1 MIYLQNYIA
10 IYAITIFGKGLMTSM
25 DIKSLAMFNHLAQS
39 LHFGQT
45 AQAMFI
51 TPSTLSRA
59 IQRLEQSVGTRLFE
73 RNNREVSLTQSGR
86 LFLTFSTE
94 TLANWQTLQSD
105 LAQQEQQLNGELSV
119 YCSVTAAHSHLPAML
134 NSYRALHTQVD
145 IKLVTGDP
153 ALSINKVLEGQADV
167 AISIQTPQMHHDIKF
182 KAIDTVPLVLIVP
195 KSLGITRLKQI
206 KWSQHQIIMPE
217 SGPSKRIVHHWFAEH
232 SIRPKVYAS
241 VGGNEAIVSMVAL
254 GFGIGIVPTIVLNS
268 SSLLNQVTA
277 ITIDDIESYQIG
289 LCCLKANQH
298 EPKIHAMFDL

>member
-1 MIYLQNYIA
+1 
-10 IYAITIFGKGLMTSM
+10 M

-73 RNNREVSLTQSGR
+73 RNNREVSLTHSGR

-94 TLANWQTLQSD
+94 TLANWQALQSD
-105 LAQQEQQLNGELSV
+105 LAQQEQQLSGELSV
-119 YCSVTAAHSHLPAML
+119 YCSVTAAHSHLPTML
-134 NSYRALHTQVD
+134 NSYRALHPQVD

-153 ALSINKVLEGQADV
+153 ALSINKVLEGQTDV
-167 AISIQTPQMHHDIKF
+167 AISIQTPQMHSDIKF
-182 KAIDTVPLVLIVP
+182 KAIDKVPLVLIVP

-206 KWSQHQIIMPE
+206 KWSQHKIIMPE

-232 SIRPKVYAS
+232 NIRPTVYAS

-254 GFGIGIVPTIVLNS
+254 GFGIGIVPTIVLNN
-268 SSLLNQVTA
+268 SSLLNQVSA

-289 LCCLKANQH
+289 LCCLKAKQH
-298 EPKIHAMFDL
+298 ELKIQAMFDL

>member
-1 MIYLQNYIA
+1 
-10 IYAITIFGKGLMTSM
+10 M

-45 AQAMFI
+45 AQALFI

-59 IQRLEQSVGTRLFE
+59 IQRLEQSVGSRLFE
-73 RNNREVSLTQSGR
+73 RNNREVSLTHSGR

-94 TLANWQTLQSD
+94 TLANWHALQAD
-105 LAQQEQQLNGELSV
+105 LAQQEQQLSGELSV

-134 NSYRALHTQVD
+134 NSYRALHPQVD

-153 ALSINKVLEGQADV
+153 ALSINKVLDGQTDV
-167 AISIQTPQMHHDIKF
+167 AISIQTPQMHSDIKF

-195 KSLGITRLKQI
+195 KSAGIAHLKQI

-232 SIRPKVYAS
+232 NIRPKVYAS

-254 GFGIGIVPTIVLNS
+254 GFGIGIVPTIVLNNS
-268 SSLLNQVTA
+268 ALLNQVTA
-277 ITIDDIESYQIG
+277 VTIDDIESYQIG
-289 LCCLKANQH
+289 LCCLKAKQH
-298 EPKIHAMFDL
+298 ELKINAMFDL

>member
-1 MIYLQNYIA
+1 
-10 IYAITIFGKGLMTSM
+10 M
-25 DIKSLAMFNHLAQS
+25 DVKSLAMFNHLAQS

-73 RNNREVSLTQSGR
+73 RNNREVSLTHSGR
-86 LFLTFSTE
+86 LFLAFSTE
-94 TLANWQTLQSD
+94 TIANWQALQAD
-105 LAQQEQQLNGELSV
+105 LAQQEQQLSGELSV

-134 NSYRALHTQVD
+134 NSYRALHPQVD

-167 AISIQTPQMHHDIKF
+167 AISIQTPQMHPDIKF

-195 KSLGITRLKQI
+195 KSVGISHLKQI

-232 SIRPKVYAS
+232 NIRPIVYAS

-254 GFGIGIVPTIVLNS
+254 GFGIGIVPTIVLNNS
-268 SSLLNQVTA
+268 ALLNQVTA
-277 ITIDDIESYQIG
+277 VTIDDIESYQIG
-289 LCCLKANQH
+289 LCCLKAKQH
-298 EPKIHAMFDL
+298 EPKINAMFEL